1 MKDSKKAILEELV
14 GKQPHEAFEK
24 YVNAELKDII
34 VTETNRYIAQKNTNS
49 LFTATNLETF
59 NAVLILTEYEQKCF
73 VKKRKTL
80 AYQLFMNQYPE
91 SSLKTSNRTL
101 ISLTK
106 IS

>member
-49 LFTATNLETF
+49 TFTATNLETF
-59 NAVLILTEYEQKCF
+59 NAVLILTEYHSLPRTKMFCEKEKDTGLST
-73 VKKRKTL
+73 VYESISRK
-80 AYQLFMNQYPE
+80 
-91 SSLKTSNRTL
+91 
-101 ISLTK
+101 
-106 IS
+106 